1 MTTDEVTALRKE
13 FEDEILTACTDFKR
27 VTGLS
32 VLQIFIRHAHHHP
45 IGMDGPTVVTA
56 GVDIKLESL

>member
-13 FEDEILTACTDFKR
+13 FEDAILTACTDFKR

-32 VLQIFIRHAHHHP
+32 VLQIDVRHIHHHP
-45 IGMDGPTVVTA
+45 IRMNGPTALVA